1 MGLFGFVKKAVGKVA
16 KAGLSV
22 VTRGLSDKAFKVL
35 KDVGQAKQAAKQAA
49 TNQVTMQAY
58 ARMAKLTPKVQ
69 ITKTPS
75 AVKLALRP
83 MGAKAAPKRRKSY
96 RAPKRD
102 GGGEWSS
109 KGAYDEAV
117 RQRAAKKRR
126 KTGATKVKRSSG
138 RTPPKGGLDLK
149 AIAAKWRAAGKPG
162 TWLGYIKAN
171 PIRKK

>member
-83 MGAKAAPKRRKSY
+83 MGAKAAPKPR
-96 RAPKRD
+96 
-102 GGGEWSS
+102 
-109 KGAYDEAV
+109 
-117 RQRAAKKRR
+117 KRR
-126 KTGATKVKRSSG
+126 KASADPYRSAQRTPKRRKAAAPRSSSG
-138 RTPPKGGLDLK
+138 KRVPPKGGLDLA
-149 AIAAKWRAAGKPG
+149 AIARQWRAAGKPG
-162 TWLGYIKAN
+162 SWQAYIKAN